1 VADFLRFALLGV
13 GTGALYAMIGQGLVL
28 VYRGSGVLN
37 FAQGAFAAAG
47 AYVFYDLTANAGLP
61 AAVAVPIVLLAAAG
75 LGALVHIVVMSR
87 LSAAGPFV
95 KLIATLGMLVALE
108 QAIVMRY
115 GTDPLVAGSF
125 LPSSSIS
132 LGGGIGLGVDRVIIL
147 AIVIA
152 ISIALIVWLRVAR
165 TGLAVS
171 AVAEDAPAASALGI
185 SPLMIG
191 ALTWALGCVLAAL
204 GGILLAPISGLDPG
218 TLTFVVIPALASA
231 LVGGFRSFGLT
242 LAGGLAIGIAASLT
256 SYYLSAP
263 GWSQAIPFAVIVIAL
278 ALRGDTLPDRG
289 ALVERLPRVG
299 SGEVKLRWVVA
310 VVGSC
315 ALAIAVLPPI
325 WTDGVTA
332 SLEVALVCASIVVVT
347 GFAGQVSMA
356 QFSLAGIGALVAAR
370 VVVDGGPYWLALLA
384 AAGATVPIGLAV
396 GLPAL
401 RTRGSSLAIATLG
414 LSLVI
419 QSLVLA
425 DQAWT
430 GGLNGLRVGYIHLLG
445 VDVDPI
451 LHSARYATVLMIVVA
466 LVLIGVANLRR
477 SLLGRIMLAVRGN
490 ERAAAALGA
499 NVVAVKLYAFAVA
512 AGIAGL
518 AGGFI
523 AFRTNLLTFD
533 NFNIEQSIRAIALAV
548 VGGLGFACGPLVGG
562 VYAAGGLF
570 AVAVSQLLGADIG
583 NLLVLSSGLL
593 TILVVVRAPDGLA
606 GYLRAPR
613 WSPRWSRRWRR
624 RPPAATPAPAG
635 AVSPLPRAQPAAL
648 VVEGLSVTFG
658 AVRAVRDLSLTVEPG
673 TVVGLIGPNGAGKTT
688 LIDAVSGFVACHA
701 ERVSLGAR
709 SLDRMSPYRRARCGL
724 GRTFQSSELF
734 DDLSLA
740 DNLLVGACALRPRD
754 WAGACVRPAEIRLD
768 GSAELVVELLS
779 LRAGLQARPEQA
791 PLSSRR
797 LAAIARSVVAWP
809 SVLLLDEPAAG
820 LSSARARDLA
830 VLVRRLAE
838 EAGLGV
844 LVVEH
849 NVEFVFGCS
858 DRVVAINF
866 GEKIAE
872 GAPDEVRRDRAVIDA
887 YLGET
892 TPLAAGAPS

>member
-1 VADFLRFALLGV
+1 VAAFLRFALLGV
-13 GTGALYAMIGQGLVL
+13 GAGALYAMIGQGLVL
-28 VYRGSGVLN
+28 IYRGSGVLN

-47 AYVFYDLTANAGLP
+47 AYLFYDLTENVGLP
-61 AAVAVPIVLLAAAG
+61 AAAAVPIALFAAAA
-75 LGALVHIVVMSR
+75 LGALAHVVVMGR
-87 LSAAGPFV
+87 LRAAGPFV

-115 GTDPLVAGSF
+115 GTDPLVAAPF
-125 LPSSSIS
+125 LPASSIS

-147 AIVIA
+147 GIVVA
-152 ISIALIVWLRVAR
+152 ISIALTVWLRVAR

-171 AVAEDAPAASALGI
+171 AVAEDAEAAAALGI
-185 SPLMIG
+185 SPLAIG
-191 ALTWALGCVLAAL
+191 ALTWALGCVLAAA
-204 GGILLAPISGLDPG
+204 GGILLAPISGLDPS

-242 LAGGLAIGIAASLT
+242 LLGGLAIGIAASLT
-256 SYYLSAP
+256 SYYVSAP
-263 GWSQAIPFAVIVIAL
+263 GWSQAVPFAVIVLAL
-278 ALRGDTLPDRG
+278 ALRGTALPDRG
-289 ALVERLPRVG
+289 ALIERLPRVG
-299 SGEVKLRWVVA
+299 SGEVHLRWVA
-310 VVGSC
+310 AAAG
-315 ALAIAVLPPI
+315 AAAMAIAVLPPV

-347 GFAGQVSMA
+347 GFAGQISLA
-356 QFSLAGIGALVAAR
+356 QFSLAGVGALVAAR

-384 AAGATVPIGLAV
+384 GAMVTVPIGVAV

-430 GGLNGLRVGYIHLLG
+430 GGLNGLQVGYIHLFG

-451 LHSARYATVLMIVVA
+451 LHSGRYATVLVVVVA
-466 LVLIGVANLRR
+466 LVLLGVANLRR
-477 SLLGRIMLAVRGN
+477 SPLGRVMLAVRGN

-499 NVVAVKLYAFAVA
+499 NVAAVKLYAFAVA

-533 NFNIEQSIRAIALAV
+533 NFNAEQSIRVIALTV
-548 VGGLGFACGPLVGG
+548 IGGVGFACGPLVGA

-570 AVAVSQLLGADIG
+570 AVAVAQLFGADIG
-583 NLLVLSSGLL
+583 NVLVLSSGLL
-593 TILVVVRAPDGLA
+593 TMLVVVRAPDGLA
-606 GYLRAPR
+606 GSVRAR
-613 WSPRWSRRWRR
+613 RSSRSRG
-624 RPPAATPAPAG
+624 PAVQPAAPSA
-635 AVSPLPRAQPAAL
+635 SELPRARGAAL
-648 VVEGLSVTFG
+648 VVEGLSVSFG
-658 AVRAVRDLSLTVEPG
+658 AVRAVRDLSVTVEPG

-688 LIDAVSGFVACHA
+688 LIDAVSGFVPCRAG
-701 ERVSLGAR
+701 RLSLGAR
-709 SLDRMSPYRRARCGL
+709 SLGRMSPYRRARCGL
-724 GRTFQSSELF
+724 GRTFQSGELF
-734 DDLSLA
+734 EDLSLFE
-740 DNLLVGACALRPRD
+740 NLFVGACALRPRD
-754 WAGACVRPAEIRLD
+754 WIGACLHPSEVRLD
-768 GSAELVVELLS
+768 ANAELVVELLA
-779 LRAGLQARPEQA
+779 LWAGLGARPAHA
-791 PLSSRR
+791 PLSTRR
-797 LAAIARSVVAWP
+797 LAAIARSVVRWP

-820 LSSARARDLA
+820 LSPARARDLA
-830 VLVRRLAE
+830 VLVRRLAD

-872 GAPDEVRRDRAVIDA
+872 GAPAEVRRDRAVIDA
-887 YLGET
+887 YLGEA
-892 TPLAAGAPS
+892 PPVAAGAR